1 MTDYQPIA
9 CGLYNRYE
17 LAVMHRTPLTL
28 CWRGA
33 DGLSHLETLLPED
46 LETRNGEEFLVL
58 RNGAG
63 EQFRVR
69 LDRITAAHSREAL
82 ASA

>member
-9 CGLYNRYE
+9 CGLYSRYE
-17 LAVMHRTPLTL
+17 LAVLRRTPLTL

-33 DGLSHLETLLPED
+33 DGMSHLETLLPED
-46 LETRNGEEFLVL
+46 LVTRNGEEFLVL

-63 EQFRVR
+63 EQLRVR
-69 LDRITAAHSREAL
+69 LDRISGMHPRVAEVPA
-82 ASA
+82 

>member
-9 CGLYNRYE
+9 CGLYSQYE
-17 LAVMHRTPLTL
+17 SAVMHRTPLTL

-33 DGLSHLETLLPED
+33 DGMSHLETLVPED
-46 LETRNGEEFLVL
+46 LVTRNGEEFLVV

-69 LDRITAAHSREAL
+69 LDRITGMHSREA
-82 ASA
+82 AVIA